1 MMLETRM
8 TLFLT
13 NDEKK
18 VLLDS
23 IELIQKLYNTK
34 NGKILEEHYEELIR
48 DSPNEEK
55 TAFRNAASVL
65 FYLAYLDDQITQKEI

>member
-1 MMLETRM
+1 MMLETSV

-18 VLLDS
+18 VLLNS
-23 IELIQKLYNTK
+23 IELIQKVYNTK
-34 NGKILEEHYEELIR
+34 MGKILEEHYEELIKG
-48 DSPNEEK
+48 SPIEEK

-65 FYLAYLDDQITQKEI
+65 FYLAYLDDRVIQKEI

>member
-1 MMLETRM
+1 MMVETSV

-18 VLLDS
+18 VLLNS
-23 IELIQKLYNTK
+23 IELIQKVYSTK
-34 NGKILEEHYEELIR
+34 IGKILEEQYDELIR
-48 DSPNEEK
+48 DSPSEEK

-65 FYLAYLDDQITQKEI
+65 FYLAYLDDQIIQEEI